1 MNVLNKV
8 RTEFDNWVGSAET
21 TGMLDFN
28 SVSNSE
34 GILILDFCGDKVTI
48 TVPDDYPEGEF
59 YVDCEAH
66 PTLSEKVNDHVM
78 GKKISATQ
86 LFQFIADKIVEMD
99 LLGTGDN
106 DGGDGSDDDFVGV
119 EDIEQEDTVDPYL
132 KEEKI
137 EKMWDAVDAKYQK
150 QTFVHE
156 SSSEATRR
164 LISDV
169 KALLRADSGKNGFTA
184 TPININGAE
193 NLYVWEVRLFDFEG
207 ELGKD
212 MKKYENISGKNYVEL
227 KIQFS
232 KDYPFMPPFV
242 RVIEPRFM
250 FRTGNVTLGG
260 AICMEMLTLTGW
272 RAINS
277 IESIIMTVRSQ
288 IGSKESGG
296 RLDFSTTSSGYTE
309 QEAWTAFYRAA
320 ETHRWNTKGL
330 GPQMFPKFS

>member
-1 MNVLNKV
+1 MQVSVLNKV
-8 RTEFDNWVGSAET
+8 RNEFDTWVASAET

-28 SVSNSE
+28 SISNSE
-34 GILILDFCGDKVTI
+34 GILILDFCGDKITI
-48 TVPDDYPEGEF
+48 TVPDDYPDGEF
-59 YVDCEAH
+59 YVDCQTH
-66 PTLSEKVNDHVM
+66 PKLSEKVNDYIM
-78 GKKISATQ
+78 GKKVTAAQ
-86 LFQFIADKIVEMD
+86 LFQFIADKIVELD
-99 LLGTGDN
+99 LLGTGD
-106 DGGDGSDDDFVGV
+106 DGDGSDDFVGV
-119 EDIEQEDTVDPYL
+119 ADIEQEETIDPYL
-132 KEEKI
+132 KPEVVEKV
-137 EKMWDAVDAKYQK
+137 WDAVDAKYQK

-156 SSSEATRR
+156 TSSEATRR

-169 KALLRADSGKNGFTA
+169 KALMRSDSVKNGFTA
-184 TPININGAE
+184 TPININGSE

-212 MKKYENISGKNYVEL
+212 MKKYEQISGRNYVEL

-296 RLDFSTTSSGYTE
+296 RLDFSHTSSGYTE

-320 ETHRWNTKGL
+320 ETHGWNTKGL
-330 GPQMFPKFS
+330 GPQMFPKFT

>member
-1 MNVLNKV
+1 LNKV
-8 RTEFDNWVGSAET
+8 RNEFDEWLNNAET
-21 TGMLDFN
+21 TGMLDFH

-34 GILILDFCGDKVTI
+34 GILILDLCGEKITI

-59 YVDCEAH
+59 YVDCQAH
-66 PTLSEKVNDHVM
+66 PGLSEKVNDHIM
-78 GKKISATQ
+78 GKKISATN
-86 LFQFIADKIVEMD
+86 LFQYIADKIVEMD
-99 LLGTGDN
+99 LLGTGDD
-106 DGGDGSDDDFVGV
+106 DGGDGSDEFVGV
-119 EDIEQEDTVDPYL
+119 EDVAEQEDPYV
-132 KEEKI
+132 KPEVI
-137 EKMWDAVDAKYQK
+137 EKVWDAVDAKYQK

-156 SSSEATRR
+156 TSSEATRR

-169 KALLRADSGKNGFTA
+169 KALMRSNTAKNGFTA
-184 TPININGAE
+184 TPLNINGAE
-193 NLYVWEVRLFDFEG
+193 NLYVWEVRLFDFDG

-212 MKKYENISGKNYVEL
+212 MKKYEGMSKRNYVEL

-277 IESIIMTVRSQ
+277 IESIIMTVRAQ

-296 RLDFSTTSSGYTE
+296 RLDFSSSSSGYSE

-320 ETHRWNTKGL
+320 ETHRWNVKGL
-330 GPQMFPKFS
+330 GPQMFPKFT